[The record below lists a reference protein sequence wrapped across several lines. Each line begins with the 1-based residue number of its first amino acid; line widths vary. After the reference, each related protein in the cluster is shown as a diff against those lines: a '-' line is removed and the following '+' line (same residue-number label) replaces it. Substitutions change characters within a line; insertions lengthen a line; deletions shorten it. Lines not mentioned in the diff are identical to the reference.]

1 MHTLIFGAKG
11 QLGKDLRA
19 IFSNTGT
26 ITGVDLP
33 EVDVADADAVEALTQ
48 SESPNLVINA
58 AAFTDVEAAEDHE
71 REAFRANED
80 GARIVARAAAAQRI
94 PIVYYSTDYV
104 FGGVKSTPYEVDDK
118 TAPIGVYARSKLAGE
133 VATREENPKH
143 FILRTAWLYGPG
155 GNNFVEKIL
164 AAAKS
169 RPSLKVVEDEVGAP
183 THTLDL
189 AKASAA
195 LAKTEAYGVYHAVN
209 GGACSRYAF
218 ALAILEEAGVATPI
232 EPCGS
237 DAFPTKAE
245 RPLYSVLS
253 TQALEA
259 ATDFVMPQWR
269 DALHEYIARR

>member
-1 MHTLIFGAKG
+1 MHTLIFGANG
-11 QLGKDLRA
+11 QLGKDLRI
-19 IFSNTGT
+19 IFSDTGT
-26 ITGVDLP
+26 VTGVDLP
-33 EVDVADADAVEALTQ
+33 DLDVADTDAVEALIE
-48 SESPNLVINA
+48 SENPELVINA
-58 AAFTDVEAAEDHE
+58 AAFTDVEAAEEHE
-71 REAFRANED
+71 PESFRANED
-80 GARIVARAAAAQRI
+80 GARNVARAAAGRGI
-94 PIVYYSTDYV
+94 PVVYYSTDYV
-104 FGGVKSTPYEVDDK
+104 FGGVKSTPYEVDDE

-143 FILRTAWLYGPG
+143 FIMRTAWLYGPG

-195 LAKTEAYGVYHAVN
+195 LAKTEHYGVYHAVN
-209 GGACSRYAF
+209 GGACSRYEF
-218 ALAILEEAGVATPI
+218 AQAILNEAGSSTPI
-232 EPCGS
+232 EPCSS

-253 TQALEA
+253 TRALEE
-259 ATDFVMPQWR
+259 ATGFVMPTWR

>member
-1 MHTLIFGAKG
+1 MHTLIFGANG
-11 QLGKDLRA
+11 QLGKDLRT
-19 IFSNTGT
+19 IFSNAGT
-26 ITGVDLP
+26 VTGVDLP
-33 EVDVADADAVEALTQ
+33 EVDVADTDAVETLTQ
-48 SESPNLVINA
+48 SEGPGLVVNA

-71 REAFRANED
+71 PEAFRANED
-80 GARIVARAAAAQRI
+80 GARIVARAAAAQGI

-104 FGGVKSTPYEVDDK
+104 FGGVKSTPYDVDDE

-143 FILRTAWLYGPG
+143 FIVRTAWLYGPG

-164 AAAKS
+164 AAAES

-195 LAKTEAYGVYHAVN
+195 LAETEAYGVYHAVN
-209 GGACSRYAF
+209 GGACSRYEF
-218 ALAILEEAGVATPI
+218 ALAILEETGSKTPI
-232 EPCGS
+232 EPCGF

-253 TQALEA
+253 TQVLEE
-259 ATDFVMPQWR
+259 ATGFVMPQWR